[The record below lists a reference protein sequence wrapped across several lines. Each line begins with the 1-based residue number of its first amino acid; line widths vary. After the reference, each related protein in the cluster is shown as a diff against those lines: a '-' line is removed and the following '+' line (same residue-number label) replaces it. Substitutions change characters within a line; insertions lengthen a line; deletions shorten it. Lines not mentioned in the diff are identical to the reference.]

1 MNLRCNSSIKQ
12 ASLLLVCL
20 SLAIRAL
27 IPVGYM
33 PAAIGDGWPVR
44 ACHNGLPH
52 GLLDAHDGHHEA
64 SDEEHEALWD
74 HCHFGVLSAVYNIEN
89 EYQFHIGDFEQ
100 DLVPAVEESRI
111 PATRVIIFRSRA
123 PPLSRH

>member
-1 MNLRCNSSIKQ
+1 MNLRCNISLKQ

-52 GLLDAHDGHHEA
+52 GLLDAHDAHDEA
-64 SDEEHEALWD
+64 GDEEHEALWG
-74 HCHFGVLSAVYNIEN
+74 HCLFGVLSAVYSIEN
-89 EYQFHIGDFEQ
+89 EYQFRIGDFEQ
-100 DLVPAVEESRI
+100 VLVPAVDESRI
-111 PATRVIIFRSRA
+111 PAARAIIFRSRA

>member
-20 SLAIRAL
+20 SLGIRAL

-64 SDEEHEALWD
+64 SDEEHKTLWD
-74 HCHFGVLSAVYNIEN
+74 HCHFGVLSAVYSIEN
-89 EYQFHIGDFEQ
+89 EYQLRIGDFEQ
-100 DLVPAVEESRI
+100 VLVPATDESRI
-111 PATRVIIFRSRA
+111 PAARDIIFRSRD
-123 PPLSRH
+123 PPLLKH

>member
-1 MNLRCNSSIKQ
+1 MNLRYDSSIKRT
-12 ASLLLVCL
+12 SLLLVCL
-20 SLAIRAL
+20 SLGIRAL

-52 GLLDAHDGHHEA
+52 GLLDANGGHYEA

-74 HCHFGVLSAVYNIEN
+74 HCQFGVLSAVYSIED
-89 EYQFHIGDFEQ
+89 EYQLHIRHFQQILE
-100 DLVPAVEESRI
+100 PAVDASLI
-111 PATRVIIFRSRA
+111 PAARAIIFRSRA
-123 PPLSRH
+123 PPLSKH